1 MTDFLASLVAA
12 VVAGLGVGGV
22 AAAVSVRLQLWRQL
36 DLVPAVAAVAVALA
50 ARELGGTGRAG
61 AVGDGILLIP
71 VAGAIGYLVALFLG
85 DRLRFRTDPAQSLP
99 VAVAVALVG
108 DQFLRTRVE
117 PAASTL
123 TENSTSLWSLG
134 DTSLVTLTMFFA
146 AIAAVGAVLAVW
158 LWLGVGRTGRLL
170 RAWRE
175 DPEVPLLFGLDPT
188 RLGARLAGL
197 TTAVGAAGGL
207 AYASVTPISGAS
219 TFDVFVAAAEALL
232 VGGTRS
238 ILRVMGAAVVLELIR
253 VGTNKVAGGWGP
265 VVVHGIAVGFA
276 LWRARRGTA
285 DRVQGA
291 FA

>member
-1 MTDFLASLVAA
+1 MSGFVASLVAA
-12 VVAGLGVGGV
+12 VVAGLGVGAI

-36 DLVPAVAAVAVALA
+36 DLVPAVAAITVALA

-61 AVGDGILLIP
+61 AIGDGVLLVP

-108 DQFLRTRVE
+108 DQFLRTRVDPTATKLAE
-117 PAASTL
+117 
-123 TENSTSLWSLG
+123 TSETLWSMSG
-134 DTSLVTLTMFFA
+134 TSVLSMTMLLSA
-146 AIAAVGAVLAVW
+146 AAAVGVVIAVW
-158 LWLGVGRTGRLL
+158 VWLAVGRTGRLL

-197 TTAVGAAGGL
+197 TAAVGAAGGL

-219 TFDVFVAAAEALL
+219 TFDIVVAAAEALL

-238 ILRVMGAAVVLELIR
+238 ILRVLGAAVVLELVR
-253 VGTNKVAGGWGP
+253 VGGNEIAGGWGP

-285 DRVQGA
+285 DRMQGA

>member
-1 MTDFLASLVAA
+1 MNGFVASLMAA
-12 VVAGLGVGGV
+12 VVGGLGVGAV

-36 DLVPAVAAVAVALA
+36 DLVPAVAAIAVALA
-50 ARELGGTGRAG
+50 ARELGGSGRAG
-61 AVGDGILLIP
+61 AVGDGVLLLP
-71 VAGAIGYLVALFLG
+71 VAGAVGYLVALFLG

-108 DQFLRTRVE
+108 DQFLRARVD
-117 PAASTL
+117 PGGATL
-123 TENSTSLWSLG
+123 TETSASLWSMSGTPVL
-134 DTSLVTLTMFFA
+134 TATMVLSALV
-146 AIAAVGAVLAVW
+146 AVGAVGGVW
-158 LWLGVGRTGRLL
+158 IWLDIGRTGRLL

-197 TTAVGAAGGL
+197 TAAVGAAGGL
-207 AYASVTPISGAS
+207 AYATVTPISGGS
-219 TFDVFVAAAEALL
+219 TFDLFVASAEALL

-238 ILRVMGAAVVLELIR
+238 ILRVIGAAVVLELIR
-253 VGTNKVAGGWGP
+253 VGGDEIAAGWGP
-265 VVVHGIAVGFA
+265 VVVHGVAVGFA